1 MCRQIICKWVIMGG
15 VNTTKLDHQVCRLM
29 FSFFFPQQQMGN
41 SWRFPDASTNELMAR
56 DGRNDAQ
63 EVKTI
68 LGGFVMKDALK
79 QLEVTPT
86 S

>member
-1 MCRQIICKWVIMGG
+1 
-15 VNTTKLDHQVCRLM
+15 
-29 FSFFFPQQQMGN
+29 MGN

-79 QLEVTPT
+79 QLEVIPT